1 MDNKIFRIKWNMLI
15 IIDIFIFALYWYL
28 FSKEYHEF
36 ILSIGIMLIIS
47 WLYCLDKYY
56 TVKKINGNEKGK
68 VNN

>member
-15 IIDIFIFALYWYL
+15 IIDIFIFALYWCL
-28 FSKEYHEF
+28 FSREYHEF

-56 TVKKINGNEKGK
+56 TIKKINGNEKSK

>member
-15 IIDIFIFALYWYL
+15 IIDIFIFVLYWCL
-28 FSKEYHEF
+28 FSSEYHEF

-56 TVKKINGNEKGK
+56 TIKKINGNEKGK